1 MKLTSE
7 TRHGVRIFVAE
18 CDKNARQAFYR
29 TSSELLKELLAN
41 MGVLAL
47 KYTEHI
53 QGDAPYIYHE
63 RQLDGLIA
71 PALSK
76 ICDGAILTECPIT
89 RNCTLKDYER
99 NGVQGRFDY
108 WCMYPKPRKYVRKN
122 SFILEV
128 KHNYDNCTD
137 NRTCIALVGNWDEMC
152 VSQLSSVQDDAK
164 NFVERT
170 NGVIRIGLQFVTSY
184 CPYKNGAEIET
195 IISDYKNN
203 LPEIF
208 ERLKK
213 DVITSKPKKKTSNFM
228 ACWIPPRK
236 HIEQVAREC
245 DKIYPGLIMI
255 AKICKPIFHRGSRQ
269 MNKA

>member
-7 TRHGVRIFVAE
+7 TRHGVRIFVSE

-47 KYTEHI
+47 KYTEYV
-53 QGDAPYIYHE
+53 QGDAPYIHHE
-63 RQLDGLIA
+63 RQLDGLIV

-89 RNCTLKDYER
+89 RNCNLKDYEK
-99 NGVQGRFDY
+99 NDAQGRFDY

-128 KHNYDNCTD
+128 KHNYDNCTND
-137 NRTCIALVGNWDEMC
+137 VTCIDLVRNWDEMC
-152 VSQLSSVQDDAK
+152 VSQLQSVRDDAK
-164 NFVERT
+164 NFVEET
-170 NGVIRIGLQFVTSY
+170 NGVIRIGLQFVTSR
-184 CPYKNGAEIET
+184 CAYKMGAETET

-203 LPEIF
+203 LHEIL
-208 ERLKK
+208 ERLKIG
-213 DVITSKPKKKTSNFM
+213 VITSKPKMKTPNFM
-228 ACWIPPRK
+228 ACWIPPQK
-236 HIEQVAREC
+236 HIESVAEGR
-245 DKIYPGLIMI
+245 DKIYPGLIMMGKIFAPI
-255 AKICKPIFHRGSRQ
+255 AHIGSQ
-269 MNKA
+269 K